1 MWSLKIAQRLSYPLK
16 SLPDIRHSW
25 GSYRS
30 SRRPSRPS
38 PPAETSVWGF
48 EPAHPCVVR
57 AFHYISGSKYLQKQP
72 LYTAIKCQDTFYSI
86 HTHFFAAT
94 SQMIE
99 LLVFSSKIL
108 FEWVV
113 AICEMFTEWPGS
125 PRRHHF
131 AALASSHS
139 LSPESCH
146 LVGGFEWGGFTLR
159 DLETCHYASCLPLML
174 FAWLLFPEVET
185 WRISKKLVGVSS

>member
-38 PPAETSVWGF
+38 PPAETSGWSF

-72 LYTAIKCQDTFYSI
+72 LYTAIKCQDTFYFI
-86 HTHFFAAT
+86 HTHFFRCNESNDRA
-94 SQMIE
+94 SRIFVQNP
-99 LLVFSSKIL
+99 L
-108 FEWVV
+108 WVSRCNLRNVYRV
-113 AICEMFTEWPGS
+113 AWL
-125 PRRHHF
+125 
-131 AALASSHS
+131 AASSSFRCVGVIS
-139 LSPESCH
+139 LPFAPCH
-146 LVGGFEWGGFTLR
+146 VISSEALNEGALRCVTLR
-159 DLETCHYASCLPLML
+159 PVITLHVFLSCCLHG
-174 FAWLLFPEVET
+174 FYFQ
-185 WRISKKLVGVSS
+185 K